1 MKAREA
7 FGNKADY
14 IDVKMDVKRLDEM
27 LKFTGGVR
35 SVPVIVEGG
44 KVTVGYGGS

>member
-7 FGNKADY
+7 YGAAEYFDVKADAA
-14 IDVKMDVKRLDEM
+14 KLDEM
-27 LKFTGGVR
+27 LKYSKGQR
-35 SVPVIVEGG
+35 SVPVIVEGE